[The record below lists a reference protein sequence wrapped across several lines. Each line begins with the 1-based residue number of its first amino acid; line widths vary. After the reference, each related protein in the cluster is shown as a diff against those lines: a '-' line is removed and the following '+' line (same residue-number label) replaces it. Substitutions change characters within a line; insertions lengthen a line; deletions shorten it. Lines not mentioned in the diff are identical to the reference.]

1 MAAREGDLEIL
12 KILLDKNPEAFKS
25 KSKNG
30 RSPLHTACL
39 SGHVDVAKLIIGLDF
54 NALDQMDTCGATP
67 TMEAV
72 RGGHTSLVQY
82 LAIKNPQSLCK
93 VDILNRNCLHLAA
106 ESGHGDLV
114 RFLVNDLQMDINAG
128 PITPLHWAAKEGH
141 VDTIKTLL
149 ELGADPHRVDEARRP
164 PLALAIGGQHVKATE
179 VLLKNT
185 DLNPFDLKLL
195 ALAKTPE
202 MKRNLQV
209 LFKTQWNLLLYLP
222 GTD

>member
-1 MAAREGDLEIL
+1 MN
-12 KILLDKNPEAFKS
+12 KNPEAFKS

-54 NALDQMDTCGATP
+54 NAFDQRDTCGATP

-106 ESGHGDLV
+106 ESGHQDLV
-114 RFLVNDLQMDINAG
+114 RFLVSEMDINAG
-128 PITPLHWAAKEGH
+128 PITPLHWAAKEGQS
-141 VDTIKTLL
+141 DTIKTLL
-149 ELGADPHRVDEARRP
+149 ELGADPHRVDEGRRP

>member
-54 NALDQMDTCGATP
+54 NAFDQRDTCGATP

-114 RFLVNDLQMDINAG
+114 RFLVNEMDINAG
-128 PITPLHWAAKEGH
+128 PITPLHWAAKEGQS
-141 VDTIKTLL
+141 DTIKTLL
-149 ELGADPHRVDEARRP
+149 ELGADPHRVDEGLRP

-179 VLLKNT
+179 VLLQNT
-185 DLNPFDLKLL
+185 YLNPFDLKLL

-202 MKRNLQV
+202 MKRNLQM

>member
-1 MAAREGDLEIL
+1 
-12 KILLDKNPEAFKS
+12 
-25 KSKNG
+25 
-30 RSPLHTACL
+30 
-39 SGHVDVAKLIIGLDF
+39 
-54 NALDQMDTCGATP
+54 
-67 TMEAV
+67 MEAV

-128 PITPLHWAAKEGH
+128 PITPLHWAAKEGQS
-141 VDTIKTLL
+141 DTIKTLL
-149 ELGADPHRVDEARRP
+149 ELGADPHRVDEGQRP